1 VCQSAPVDPTT
12 ERMKMDTADGL
23 LSLVTETSGDVVQIH
38 GDDAGQSELLYVE
51 TGTGVEPCDDRE

>member
-1 VCQSAPVDPTT
+1 
-12 ERMKMDTADGL
+12 MKMDTADGL